1 MRARTQY
8 IEDLV
13 KYYGK
18 RADREKHLKRL
29 RNKPISLHADKKRP
43 RKNVHRI
50 KKLSKSDRKRLS
62 LFSYKADEVKY
73 DHFEQLNKL
82 WQQYIK
88 TLLPTK
94 GPWCV
99 CL

>member
-13 KYYGK
+13 KHYGK

-29 RNKPISLHADKKRP
+29 RNKPISLNSDKKKIKKRQ
-43 RKNVHRI
+43 KVHRI
-50 KKLSKSDRKRLS
+50 KKLSKSDRKRLN

-73 DHFEQLNKL
+73 AHFEELNKL

-94 GPWCV
+94 GLWC
-99 CL
+99 